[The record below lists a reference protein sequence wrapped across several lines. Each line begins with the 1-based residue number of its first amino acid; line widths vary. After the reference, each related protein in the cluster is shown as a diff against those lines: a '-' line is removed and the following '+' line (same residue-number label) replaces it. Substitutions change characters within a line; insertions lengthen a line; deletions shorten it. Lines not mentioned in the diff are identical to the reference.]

1 MIKKIKKNGN
11 KIIAM
16 VLVVATV
23 FGTVSSALISML

>member
-1 MIKKIKKNGN
+1 MFKKMKKNGN

-23 FGTVSSALISML
+23 FGTVSSAIISML

>member
-1 MIKKIKKNGN
+1 MFKKMNKNGN

-23 FGTVSSALISML
+23 LGTVSSAIISML

>member
-23 FGTVSSALISML
+23 LGTVSSALISML